1 MPFKVLNRKDETE
14 AHSVG
19 AQDGVPIPPMAINF
33 AKVGSEAETTVK
45 ACSAT
50 YKVENG
56 SWEVELRDTKKCREE
71 LERQQKLP
79 PNARKYTSKHVHLER
94 AE

>member
-1 MPFKVLNRKDETE
+1 MPFKILEWKDETE
-14 AHSVG
+14 AHKAR
-19 AQDGVPIPPMAINF
+19 AQEGVPVPSMSIDYA
-33 AKVGSEAETTVK
+33 AARSEAEATVE

-50 YKVENG
+50 YKVEND
-56 SWEVELRDTKKCREE
+56 SWDVELRNTKKCREE

-79 PNARKYTSKHVHLER
+79 PNARKYTSKHVRLER